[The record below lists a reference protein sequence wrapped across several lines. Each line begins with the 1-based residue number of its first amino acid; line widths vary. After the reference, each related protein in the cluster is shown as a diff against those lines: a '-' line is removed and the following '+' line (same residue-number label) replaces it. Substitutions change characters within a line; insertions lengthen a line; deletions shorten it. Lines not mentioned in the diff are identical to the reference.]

1 MSDVVGARV
10 GTARALGAPWL
21 FTHTSAHSGQA
32 LSGTARID
40 RCWRRLPKTPLS
52 ARDDPLGH
60 RVLSA
65 APAATVTGGILANTH
80 GGEEKGI
87 AEAVEAAERAGSV
100 VSEQIRSIMEA
111 AQAKADEIERNAEDE
126 ANRQRQDA
134 AEAASRLL
142 GQIDEM
148 EGHLSGLVQS
158 LRREADLLSVS
169 LERSNRD

>member
-1 MSDVVGARV
+1 
-10 GTARALGAPWL
+10 
-21 FTHTSAHSGQA
+21 
-32 LSGTARID
+32 
-40 RCWRRLPKTPLS
+40 
-52 ARDDPLGH
+52 
-60 RVLSA
+60 
-65 APAATVTGGILANTH
+65 LANTQ
-80 GGEEKGI
+80 GGEDKSI